1 MHHFNNFYFLK
12 KDFERRQMTNFLFQ
26 KSLKVLLAVLLII
39 SGNAE
44 Q

>member
-12 KDFERRQMTNFLFQ
+12 KDFKRRQMTNFLFQ
-26 KSLKVLLAVLLII
+26 KSLKVLLVVLLII